1 MDMEKKFEEMDNFIE
16 EGFDDVF
23 DEEKYEEYFNKEMD
37 DFCKLKEDEKAEVFA
52 KLFSKAIINK
62 KYCLRR
68 TNNQLKSCIDM
79 MDIIKNAIINN
90 ASPDVML
97 NIVEEFK
104 SNMEDDLNSVKKKM
118 RYCKK

>member
-16 EGFDDVF
+16 EFNDVF
-23 DEEKYEEYFNKEMD
+23 DEEKYDEYFNKEMD

-52 KLFSKAIINK
+52 KLFSKTIINK

-79 MDIIKNAIINN
+79 LDIIQNAIKYN
-90 ASPDVML
+90 ASTDVVL
-97 NIVEEFK
+97 DIIEEFK
-104 SNMEDDLNSVKKKM
+104 SKMEDDLNSVKEKM
-118 RYCKK
+118 RYCK

>member
-23 DEEKYEEYFNKEMD
+23 YDEKYDEYFNKEMD
-37 DFCKLKEDEKAEVFA
+37 DFCKLKEDEKVIVFA
-52 KLFSKAIINK
+52 NLFSKAILNK

-68 TNNQLKSCIDM
+68 TKNQMDYCIDM
-79 MDIIKNAIINN
+79 LDIIQNAIKYN
-90 ASPDVML
+90 ASTDVVL
-97 NIVEEFK
+97 DIIEKFK
-104 SNMEDDLNSVKKKM
+104 SHMENDLNSVKEKM

>member
-16 EGFDDVF
+16 GFNDVF
-23 DEEKYEEYFNKEMD
+23 DEEKYDEYFNKEMD
-37 DFCKLKEDEKAEVFA
+37 DFCKLKEDEKAEVFG

-68 TNNQLKSCIDM
+68 ANNQLKSFI
-79 MDIIKNAIINN
+79 DIIDIIQNAIKYN
-90 ASPDVML
+90 ASTDVVL
-97 NIVEEFK
+97 DIIEDFK

>member
-16 EGFDDVF
+16 EFNDVF

-62 KYCLRR
+62 KYCLRK
-68 TNNQLKSCIDM
+68 TKIQLESDID
-79 MDIIKNAIINN
+79 
-90 ASPDVML
+90 ML
-97 NIVEEFK
+97 NIIQNAIKYNASTDVLLDIIEEFK
-104 SNMEDDLNSVKKKM
+104 SHMEDDLNSVNKKM